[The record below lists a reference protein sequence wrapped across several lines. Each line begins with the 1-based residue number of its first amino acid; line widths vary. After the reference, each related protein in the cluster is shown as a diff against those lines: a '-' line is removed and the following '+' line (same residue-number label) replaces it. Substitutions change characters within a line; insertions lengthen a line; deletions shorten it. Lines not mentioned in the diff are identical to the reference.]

1 MAAVGPGR
9 RGDRGAPE
17 QGRVRASTRET
28 LRQTQSS
35 FQCPPSPPLLSLP
48 AQTLWQWRGRRVEG
62 EGAPHRLQ
70 WQEASE
76 FQQVAWQG
84 VGCQTDTVVVG
95 PGGRGRGRETKG
107 CHAEASVAEKTAAEG
122 MGCGGDKGGVGESG
136 WEIRLH

>member
-1 MAAVGPGR
+1 MAAVSPGPPGR
-9 RGDRGAPE
+9 PRGARA
-17 QGRVRASTRET
+17 GASTRKRT
-28 LRQTQSS
+28 RDLKTDTVV
-35 FQCPPSPPLLSLP
+35 FPVPPSPPLLSLP
-48 AQTLWQWRGRRVEG
+48 AQTLWHWRGRGVEG

>member
-1 MAAVGPGR
+1 M
-9 RGDRGAPE
+9 
-17 QGRVRASTRET
+17 
-28 LRQTQSS
+28 
-35 FQCPPSPPLLSLP
+35 
-48 AQTLWQWRGRRVEG
+48 
-62 EGAPHRLQ
+62 PHRLQ

-122 MGCGGDKGGVGESG
+122 MGCGGDKGGVLERVVGRSG
-136 WEIRLH
+136 CTERIRQLVEQINMRRILARFLAV